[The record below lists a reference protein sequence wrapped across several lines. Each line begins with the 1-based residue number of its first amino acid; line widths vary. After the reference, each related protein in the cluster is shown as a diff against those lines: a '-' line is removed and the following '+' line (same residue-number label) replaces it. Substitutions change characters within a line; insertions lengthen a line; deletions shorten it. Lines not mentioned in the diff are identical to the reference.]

1 MPSKSY
7 VPLKPLAT
15 VTFPDVVAL
24 LLDLATKTF
33 AFVTE
38 LTGNLPFNAPPEVN
52 VKSKLSPALIA

>member
-7 VPLKPLAT
+7 APLKPLAT

-33 AFVTE
+33 AFVT
-38 LTGNLPFNAPPEVN
+38 
-52 VKSKLSPALIA
+52 